1 MLLTLTLV
9 VARSTLLVV
18 VIFFFF
24 FCRLDRFSGISE
36 LMRFILCLSRTSFNI
51 SPFLANWC

>member
-18 VIFFFF
+18 VTFF

>member
-18 VIFFFF
+18 VIFFF

>member
-24 FCRLDRFSGISE
+24 CRLDRFSGISE
-36 LMRFILCLSRTSFNI
+36 LMRFILCLNRTSFNI